1 MVPTEANVSIN
12 DMKQNRL
19 FNSKTR
25 IYFTTVIS
33 IIALIILGNILSPGF
48 ASVGSIINL
57 LALSFVLAAA
67 SIGQTLI
74 IISGNGGLDL
84 SIDSM
89 ISMGALMGAFFS
101 GVHADNLVGAILGLI
116 AMGGLIGLANGAA
129 IRFSKVPPF
138 VFTMAM
144 ATVVRGFIIAFTSG
158 QPSGGT
164 PEPLLQLAIG
174 NIYGQIRWM
183 VIFGIVIT
191 IIVEFILMKTRYGKG
206 LFMVG
211 SNRRAAILSGVN
223 INFIIIMT
231 YVIAGITSALSGFVL
246 LGMVGS
252 ATITIGDGY
261 TLLTIAAVVIGGT
274 QLSGG
279 KGSFL
284 GTVLGS
290 ILMMV
295 LSSVL
300 LAVNISSGMR
310 MLIQGAILLIIIVA
324 YTREQKL
331 RQ

>member
-1 MVPTEANVSIN
+1 MAPTETNVSIN
-12 DMKQNRL
+12 DMRHNRI
-19 FNSKTR
+19 FNSKTK
-25 IYFTTVIS
+25 IYFTTIIS
-33 IIALIILGNILSPGF
+33 IVALIILGNILSPGF
-48 ASVGSIINL
+48 ASAGSVINL
-57 LALSFVLAAA
+57 LALAFVLALAA
-67 SIGQTLI
+67 IGQTLI
-74 IISGNGGLDL
+74 IVSGNGGLDL

-89 ISMGALMGAFFS
+89 ISMGALMGAIFS
-101 GVHADNLVGAILGLI
+101 GVHADNLVGAIFGLV
-116 AMGGLIGLANGAA
+116 AVGGIIGLANGVA

-144 ATVVRGFIIAFTSG
+144 ATVVRGLIIAFTSG

-174 NIYGQIRWM
+174 NIWGPIRWM
-183 VIFGIVIT
+183 VIFGIAIT
-191 IIVEFILMKTRYGKG
+191 IIVELLLHKTRYGKG

-211 SNRRAAILSGVN
+211 SNRRAALLSGVN

-231 YVIAGITSALSGFVL
+231 YVIAGITSTLSGFVL
-246 LGMVGS
+246 LGVVGS

-261 TLLTIAAVVIGGT
+261 TLMTIAAVVIGGT

-279 KGSFL
+279 KGSFV

-310 MLIQGAILLIIIVA
+310 TLIQGAILLVIIVL